1 MSNLM
6 NRRQFLGTSAAGAIL
21 LGTKLGSRSVTAAE
35 AGEWIP
41 ELPDVKI
48 YKVFVG
54 GRGGW
59 PTPELDEHAE
69 ISRLEKHL
77 ADTERKLGDVK
88 FVGESKWIKTPDEA
102 AKVAAQFVQAD
113 GVLVFNSGCVLEHI
127 LAPIF
132 EADRPTV
139 VFSQPYSGHDW
150 CKICKMPKAG
160 KKVVLLATS
169 DFSKITELASVMTVA
184 PHLRQ
189 TRIIHIGGQWGVTL
203 SPELKSKL
211 GVDVVGVDM
220 DRFRRV
226 YQAVDAKA
234 VEDESQQ
241 WIEKAEKVI
250 EPSKEDILK
259 ASRTYLTMKN
269 IISEEGARAITINCL
284 GGFALDELGYPCLGF
299 SKLNDQGI
307 IAACEADMDS
317 TLTMLMFGYAFG
329 VPGFISD
336 PVFDTAT
343 DTVIHAHCLSATKM
357 DGPAGPRCPYFIR
370 SHNERRVGA
379 CLQVKHR
386 IGQPITCAKLVNL
399 DTMLISTGKIVGNPD
414 LDRACRTKMATRVAN
429 ARKMLD
435 NWGGG
440 VVEGGMVEHLHRVI
454 FYGDRLQNIKHLCVL
469 MGRNVIEEV

>member
-1 MSNLM
+1 MSNLI

-21 LGTKLGSRSVTAAE
+21 LGTQLGSRSLIAGE

-41 ELPDVKI
+41 KLPTVKI

-59 PTPELDEHAE
+59 PTPQLDERAE
-69 ISRLEKHL
+69 ISRLERHL

-88 FVGESKWIKTPDEA
+88 FVGSSEWIKTPDEA
-102 AKVAAQFVQAD
+102 AKVAAKFDKAD

-132 EADRPTV
+132 EAGRPTV

-150 CKICKMPKAG
+150 SKICKMPEAG

-184 PHLRQ
+184 PRLRQ
-189 TRIIHIGGQWGVTL
+189 TRIIHIGRQWGVTL

-211 GVDVVGVDM
+211 GVDVVGINT
-220 DRFRRV
+220 DRFRQV
-226 YQAVDAKA
+226 YQAVDAKS
-234 VEDESQQ
+234 VEAESQQ
-241 WIEKAEKVI
+241 WIGQAKKVV
-250 EPSKEDILK
+250 EPSKEDIIK
-259 ASRTYLTMKN
+259 ASRLYLTMKK

-284 GGFALDELGYPCLGF
+284 GGFALDDLGYPCLGF

-317 TLTMLMFGYAFG
+317 TITMLMFGYAFG

-343 DTVIHAHCLSATKM
+343 DTVIHAHCISATKM
-357 DGPAGPRCPYFIR
+357 DGPAGPRCPYIIR

-379 CLQVKHR
+379 CLQVKYR
-386 IGQPITCAKLVNL
+386 IGQPITCAKLINL
-399 DTMLISTGKIVGNPD
+399 DTMLISTGKIIGNPD
-414 LDRACRTKMATRVAN
+414 LDRACRTKMATKVAN

-435 NWGGG
+435 NWGCG

-469 MGRNVIEEV
+469 MGLKVIEEV

>member
-1 MSNLM
+1 
-6 NRRQFLGTSAAGAIL
+6 
-21 LGTKLGSRSVTAAE
+21 
-35 AGEWIP
+35 
-41 ELPDVKI
+41 
-48 YKVFVG
+48 
-54 GRGGW
+54 
-59 PTPELDEHAE
+59 
-69 ISRLEKHL
+69 
-77 ADTERKLGDVK
+77 
-88 FVGESKWIKTPDEA
+88 
-102 AKVAAQFVQAD
+102 
-113 GVLVFNSGCVLEHI
+113 
-127 LAPIF
+127 
-132 EADRPTV
+132 
-139 VFSQPYSGHDW
+139 
-150 CKICKMPKAG
+150 
-160 KKVVLLATS
+160 
-169 DFSKITELASVMTVA
+169 
-184 PHLRQ
+184 
-189 TRIIHIGGQWGVTL
+189 
-203 SPELKSKL
+203 
-211 GVDVVGVDM
+211 M